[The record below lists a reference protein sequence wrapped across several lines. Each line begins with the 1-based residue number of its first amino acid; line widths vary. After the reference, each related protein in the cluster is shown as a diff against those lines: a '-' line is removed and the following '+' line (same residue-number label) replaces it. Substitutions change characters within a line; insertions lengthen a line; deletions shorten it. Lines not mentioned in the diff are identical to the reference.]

1 MGQTADNR
9 RMKRSYRGDV
19 YVHGNTV
26 RKVSPSQALPKQR
39 QGETVKPQVSRKTR
53 RNRERAMQL
62 NFAYV
67 AFLTAAAVASLFV
80 CVNYL
85 KLQAE
90 SATYR
95 TKIAGLE
102 SQLSTLKAENDAE
115 YEKAL
120 SSVDLEEIKD
130 IAINELGMVYAE
142 EGQIVTYN
150 SQEGDYVRQ
159 YEDVPTE

>member
-1 MGQTADNR
+1 MGQKAGNTR
-9 RMKRSYRGDV
+9 TGRSYRGDA
-19 YVHGNTV
+19 YIHGNTV
-26 RKVSPSQALPKQR
+26 RKASPAQTVPRRR
-39 QGETVKPQVSRKTR
+39 QGETVKPQISRKTR
-53 RNRERAMQL
+53 RNRERAMQF

-95 TKIAGLE
+95 TKVAGLE

-115 YEKAL
+115 YERAL
-120 SSVDLEEIKD
+120 STVDLEKIKD
-130 IAINELGMVYAE
+130 TAINKLGMVYAG